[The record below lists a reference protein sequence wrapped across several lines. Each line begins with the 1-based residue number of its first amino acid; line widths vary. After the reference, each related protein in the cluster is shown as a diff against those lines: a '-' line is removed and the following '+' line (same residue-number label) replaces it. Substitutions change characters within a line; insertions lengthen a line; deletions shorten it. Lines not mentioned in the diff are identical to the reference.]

1 MNLLIN
7 LSNGIICIDDSVLK
21 GLHRGSHLIAHL
33 SEEDKDLVMTA
44 KDERFP
50 KTIAKSKDAES
61 TAVAD

>member
-1 MNLLIN
+1 MDVRIPLPHG
-7 LSNGIICIDDSVLK
+7 GITMDASVLK
-21 GLHRGSHLIAHL
+21 GLSRGSHLIAHL

-61 TAVAD
+61 C